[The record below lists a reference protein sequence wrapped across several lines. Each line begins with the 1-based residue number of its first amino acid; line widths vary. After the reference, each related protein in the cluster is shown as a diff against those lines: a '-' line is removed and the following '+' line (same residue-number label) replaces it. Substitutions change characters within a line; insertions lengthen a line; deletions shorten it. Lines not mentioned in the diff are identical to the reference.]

1 MAFRPTVIG
10 SKLSA
15 WICQPFCCQRTIA
28 LIPSERLSIPLKPCL
43 NASLQKPSN
52 NKKPGVERRAKSPI
66 QVTLR
71 EARLVLSGVA
81 RKEPHYRVYFRPS
94 LDSALGRTL
103 LLPDCDAPAWLN
115 YPRAICEYTRI
126 MGFVKRSEKL
136 FLGLSVNFGGLR
148 KSPIKSRGFAR

>member
-1 MAFRPTVIG
+1 M
-10 SKLSA
+10 SKNGCPDPVRTLQHSAEALLSG
-15 WICQPFCCQRTIA
+15 F
-28 LIPSERLSIPLKPCL
+28 LRLP
-43 NASLQKPSN
+43 N

-71 EARLVLSGVA
+71 EARLVLSGIA

-94 LDSALGRTL
+94 LGITLGRTL

-148 KSPIKSRGFAR
+148 KTSIKSRVFAR